1 MQRLKVPLT
10 IVTAVDRDILEVH
23 LVAVL
28 ELLIMFYTL
37 PWQQSVS
44 RCVRGS
50 LQQGLD
56 SPGGTSSTCE

>member
-1 MQRLKVPLT
+1 MQRLKVPLKM
-10 IVTAVDRDILEVH
+10 VTAVDRNILEVP

-44 RCVRGS
+44 RCVQAACSKG
-50 LQQGLD
+50 
-56 SPGGTSSTCE
+56 